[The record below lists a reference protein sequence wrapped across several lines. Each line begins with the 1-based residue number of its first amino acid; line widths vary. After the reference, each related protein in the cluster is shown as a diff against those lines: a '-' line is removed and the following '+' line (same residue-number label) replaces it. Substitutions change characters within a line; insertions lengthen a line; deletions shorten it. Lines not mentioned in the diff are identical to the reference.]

1 MPKKIRELKQMLL
14 QAGFT
19 CEPAKGSHTKW
30 KHPLLSGKLTL
41 SGKDSLDAKSYQEK
55 DVKKALEKIE
65 QIKKQMEDS

>member
-30 KHPLLSGKLTL
+30 KHPLLRKALIIPGRD
-41 SGKDSLDAKSYQEK
+41 GNDAKPY
-55 DVKKALEKIE
+55 LEKQVKE
-65 QIKKQMEDS
+65 SLKKLQ